1 MARNENSLWTPAFS
15 RRSVLAGGLAGAA
28 AAALPSVAWSQ
39 AKKKDEGPPEPEEI
53 SLETKDYVHLKATY
67 YGGTAGKN
75 TVPILMVHG
84 WEGQRD
90 EYRQIALALQQQK
103 HAVLTVDLRGHGQST
118 RQEHG
123 DDVKDLEP
131 DNLGRA
137 DMELMVRDLEACKR
151 FLVEKNNAGDLNVA
165 ALCVVA
171 AEYGAIVAIKWAHLD
186 WMAKRL
192 PAYKQ
197 GQDVRGLVLLSPLES
212 FKGVTCRPLLAR
224 SPISGKNVSKMIYA
238 GAEDAKALQEAKA
251 MNKTFERTHG
261 GKAPAPEEA
270 AAEDTLFFFTEE
282 TKLQGTQLL
291 DGRAFST
298 GRNLLTFINWRLVGR
313 MDDFPWEERKN
324 PLGD

>member
-1 MARNENSLWTPAFS
+1 MPRNDNSLGTPGFS
-15 RRSVLAGGLAGAA
+15 RRTVLAGGLAGAA
-28 AAALPSVAWSQ
+28 AAALPQAAWAQ
-39 AKKKDEGPPEPEEI
+39 AKKKEEGPPEPEEI
-53 SLETKDYVHLKATY
+53 SLKTKDYVQLKATY
-67 YGGTAGKN
+67 YGGTAGEN
-75 TVPILMVHG
+75 SVPILMVHG
-84 WEGQRD
+84 WKGQRD
-90 EYRQIALALQQQK
+90 EYRLVARALQSQK

-123 DDVKDLEP
+123 DDLKDLEP
-131 DNLGRA
+131 EKLGRR
-137 DMELMVRDLEACKR
+137 DMEAMVADLEACKR
-151 FLVEKNNAGDLNVA
+151 FLVEENNARKLNVA
-165 ALCVVA
+165 ALCLVA
-171 AEYGAIVAIKWAHLD
+171 AEFGAIIAIQWAHLD

-212 FKGVTCRPLLAR
+212 FKGVTCRPILAK

-238 GAEDAKALQEAKA
+238 GAEDVKALQEAKA
-251 MNKTFERTHG
+251 FNKIFERTHG

-270 AAEDTLFFFTEE
+270 TAEDTLFFFTEE

-298 GRNLLTFINWRLVGR
+298 GRNLATFINWRLVGR